1 MDNFDKTIRVAED
14 FSQAGIR
21 GSMLVTVFDGNRQP
35 ETVRLD
41 GFRKN
46 PVTFGRSKGND
57 LVLDSPLVSR
67 EHGRFRFENGQ
78 WRIEDK
84 ALYGAEPSANGL
96 LYNRWDNSFPGALRG
111 RFYSH

>member
-57 LVLDSPLVSR
+57 LVLDSPLGAWAVS
-67 EHGRFRFENGQ
+67 
-78 WRIEDK
+78 I
-84 ALYGAEPSANGL
+84 
-96 LYNRWDNSFPGALRG
+96 
-111 RFYSH
+111 